1 MRWQPISEAPK
12 DGTEVFL
19 WVDGKMIKG
28 FYSNTSYLWVES
40 DGYAECQPTD
50 FLVIT
55 PPGEQQPDASISDL
69 AMLVRR
75 LCRAVHKWQPDS
87 RLVFQALG
95 YLRRKGIEGSPFRDE
110 EGDTQQPENKFEEA
124 AAIRRGERDDDMPDY
139 EVLTGWIQR
148 LPMTW
153 LPGLLVRVAA
163 MCVHRGVYREGGIEA
178 AIERAKA
185 LGSDP
190 TSEVLRGEQQPES
203 VNQRLL
209 DVCNTLVKW
218 AADVSEDALLK
229 LDNDPHPPSW
239 MSVIVDDARAAI
251 EAAKQATKGTDNAN
265 Q

>member
-1 MRWQPISEAPK
+1 MNWQPISEAPK
-12 DGTEVFL
+12 DTVIDVWIDSVNQYTQDRIVGRITDVKIRGEVLIRENQNGTVEVVPL
-19 WVDGKMIKG
+19 DGATHFMLI
-28 FYSNTSYLWVES
+28 
-40 DGYAECQPTD
+40 A
-50 FLVIT
+50 
-55 PPGEQQPDASISDL
+55 PPGEQQPES
-69 AMLVRR
+69 
-75 LCRAVHKWQPDS
+75 
-87 RLVFQALG
+87 
-95 YLRRKGIEGSPFRDE
+95 
-110 EGDTQQPENKFEEA
+110 KFEEA

-190 TSEVLRGEQQPES
+190 TSEVLRGENEQQPES

-209 DVCNTLVKW
+209 DALKPLAAWPLYDDDVDGCPIAVRGVSGRILVS
-218 AADVSEDALLK
+218 DVK
-229 LDNDPHPPSW
+229 R
-239 MSVIVDDARAAI
+239 ARAAI
-251 EAAKQATKGTDNAN
+251 EAAKQATKGTGNAN